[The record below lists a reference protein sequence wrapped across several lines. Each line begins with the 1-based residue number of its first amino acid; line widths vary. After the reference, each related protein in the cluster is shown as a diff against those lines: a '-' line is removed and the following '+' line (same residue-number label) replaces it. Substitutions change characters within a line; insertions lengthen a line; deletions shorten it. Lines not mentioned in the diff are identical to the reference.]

1 MKVYVAIQYHECED
15 DATVFG
21 ISTSFDSLLDEAKD
35 CIALHHMHCFS
46 SMNCTQ
52 DKNWASLSANGF
64 HIDIMEEELE

>member
-21 ISTSFDSLLDEAKD
+21 VSTSFDSLLHKAKES
-35 CIALHHMHCFS
+35 IIYYHLSCFS

-52 DKNWASLSANGF
+52 GANWASLSANGF